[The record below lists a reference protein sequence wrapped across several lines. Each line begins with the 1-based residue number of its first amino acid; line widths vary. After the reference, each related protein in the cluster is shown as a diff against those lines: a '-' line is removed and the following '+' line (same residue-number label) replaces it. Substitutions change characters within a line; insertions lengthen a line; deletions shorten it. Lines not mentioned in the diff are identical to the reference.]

1 MDFCLLPKLWEKIS
15 KNITK
20 KLSRKYSQ
28 KLLDHTK
35 KPETDAM
42 RAISKRAI
50 HKGPQLSG

>member
-1 MDFCLLPKLWEKIS
+1 MDFCLLPNIWEKIS

-20 KLSRKYSQ
+20 NLSRKYSQ
-28 KLLDHTK
+28 KPLDHTK

-50 HKGPQLSG
+50 HKGAQLSG